1 MMKLKTIRQILRPKK
16 RQAIF
21 ICSITENDFRVIKC
35 LNNHSRDF
43 VGWEVE
49 KIPPGIEDK
58 ALAEKLNQVFKK
70 LEYNDN
76 PVVFSLARSQ
86 ATCRYLK
93 VPTQAPEEIE
103 KIVSLQASRYLPYS
117 ANELITA
124 YQAIKT
130 DAQGYAHINLVIVH
144 KDVIER
150 YLKIFNTLKVA
161 RLCIILSSYGLCN
174 FYNYIGLKDTRP
186 AIIVDIDSN
195 NVELAIISNQK
206 LLFSRYFKLNRTQP
220 NWEDLFI
227 DEIKKTNDAYAKEA
241 GPELPCKIILLGTGK
256 GAQEFKGVISKQAQ
270 LPVEVLSYSEKIR
283 LSRELLDSML
293 NSESSFV
300 SLVGLGLGA
309 MEESLNI
316 LPPDIKEKQRKLTQY
331 KERLRTILF
340 ISGIAV
346 IWFLGIAKNLDN
358 KTKYLLR
365 LKAELGKIAKEAQPL
380 EEIEKRFDLLRKRA
394 KKKPTSLDLIYEL
407 HRIMP
412 DGISLVNLNYEEDNQ
427 VTLKGQTIELNS
439 VFSLVSQLEKSA
451 VFRNFAVKVRY
462 ATKRKTQ
469 AGEIVDFEI
478 GCAKK

>member
-1 MMKLKTIRQILRPKK
+1 MGLNMIKQILRPKK
-16 RQAIF
+16 RKTIF
-21 ICSITENDFRVIKC
+21 ICSITENSLKVIKC

-43 VGWEVE
+43 VGLEVE
-49 KIPPGIEDK
+49 KIPPGIDDK

-70 LEYNDN
+70 LEYNNN
-76 PVVFSLARSQ
+76 PVVFSLTRNQ

-93 VPTQAPEEIE
+93 VPTQTPQEIE

-130 DAQGYAHINLVIVH
+130 DEEGYSHINLVIVH
-144 KDVIER
+144 KDVVER
-150 YLKIFNTLKVA
+150 YLKIFNALKVT

-174 FYNYIGLKDTRP
+174 FYNYIGSKDTRP

-195 NVELAIISNQK
+195 NVELAIVSNQK

-220 NWEDLFI
+220 NWENLFV
-227 DEIKKTNDAYAKEA
+227 DEIKKTNDAYAKEVSL
-241 GPELPCKIILLGTGK
+241 ELPYKIILLGTGK
-256 GAQEFKGVISKQAQ
+256 NAQEFIGVVNKQAQ

-283 LSRELLDSML
+283 LSQELLNSML
-293 NSESSFV
+293 NSEYSFV
-300 SLVGLGLGA
+300 SLVGLGLEVI
-309 MEESLNI
+309 EESLNI

-331 KERLRTILF
+331 KERLRRILF
-340 ISGIAV
+340 ISGIVV
-346 IWFLGIAKNLDN
+346 IWFLAIAKNLDN
-358 KTKYLLR
+358 KTKYLVC
-365 LKAELGKIAKEAQPL
+365 LKAELSKIAKEAEPL
-380 EEIEKRFDLLRKRA
+380 EEIEKRFDLLQKRA
-394 KKKPTSLDLIYEL
+394 KKKPTSLDLFYEL
-407 HRIMP
+407 HKIMP
-412 DGISLVNLNYEEDNQ
+412 DEISLVNLNYEEDNQ

-451 VFRNFAVKVRY
+451 VFRNFTVKVRY

-478 GCAKK
+478 VCTKK